1 MSSEKRKPDPA
12 RVAILRSLP
21 AEVKATITGEEAD
34 QFIYTDALP
43 ESLYEKIRDFLV
55 ESDDGARPGR
65 PARGLG
71 KTARPDPTA
80 NSFRDHC
87 GPGGTPPAGRRA
99 SRRADANVWVFVND
113 LRLHIAGFWFIV
125 PRYFTEF

>member
-1 MSSEKRKPDPA
+1 MSREKRKPDPA

-55 ESDDGARPGR
+55 ESDD
-65 PARGLG
+65 
-71 KTARPDPTA
+71 
-80 NSFRDHC
+80 
-87 GPGGTPPAGRRA
+87 
-99 SRRADANVWVFVND
+99 
-113 LRLHIAGFWFIV
+113 
-125 PRYFTEF
+125 

>member
-34 QFIYTDALP
+34 QFIYTDTLP

-55 ESDDGARPGR
+55 ESDD
-65 PARGLG
+65 
-71 KTARPDPTA
+71 
-80 NSFRDHC
+80 
-87 GPGGTPPAGRRA
+87 
-99 SRRADANVWVFVND
+99 
-113 LRLHIAGFWFIV
+113 
-125 PRYFTEF
+125 

>member
-1 MSSEKRKPDPA
+1 MSSVKRKPDPA

-55 ESDDGARPGR
+55 ESDD
-65 PARGLG
+65 
-71 KTARPDPTA
+71 
-80 NSFRDHC
+80 
-87 GPGGTPPAGRRA
+87 
-99 SRRADANVWVFVND
+99 
-113 LRLHIAGFWFIV
+113 
-125 PRYFTEF
+125 

>member
-1 MSSEKRKPDPA
+1 MSREKRKPDPA

-55 ESDDGARPGR
+55 ARDGP
-65 PARGLG
+65 
-71 KTARPDPTA
+71 
-80 NSFRDHC
+80 
-87 GPGGTPPAGRRA
+87 
-99 SRRADANVWVFVND
+99 
-113 LRLHIAGFWFIV
+113 
-125 PRYFTEF
+125 E

>member
-43 ESLYEKIRDFLV
+43 ESLYEKIRDCLV
-55 ESDDGARPGR
+55 ESDD
-65 PARGLG
+65 
-71 KTARPDPTA
+71 
-80 NSFRDHC
+80 
-87 GPGGTPPAGRRA
+87 
-99 SRRADANVWVFVND
+99 
-113 LRLHIAGFWFIV
+113 
-125 PRYFTEF
+125 

>member
-34 QFIYTDALP
+34 QLIYTDALP

-55 ESDDGARPGR
+55 ESDD
-65 PARGLG
+65 
-71 KTARPDPTA
+71 
-80 NSFRDHC
+80 
-87 GPGGTPPAGRRA
+87 
-99 SRRADANVWVFVND
+99 
-113 LRLHIAGFWFIV
+113 
-125 PRYFTEF
+125 

>member
-43 ESLYEKIRDFLV
+43 ESLYEKIRDFLA
-55 ESDDGARPGR
+55 ESD
-65 PARGLG
+65 
-71 KTARPDPTA
+71 
-80 NSFRDHC
+80 
-87 GPGGTPPAGRRA
+87 
-99 SRRADANVWVFVND
+99 
-113 LRLHIAGFWFIV
+113 
-125 PRYFTEF
+125 

>member
-55 ESDDGARPGR
+55 ESDD
-65 PARGLG
+65 
-71 KTARPDPTA
+71 
-80 NSFRDHC
+80 
-87 GPGGTPPAGRRA
+87 
-99 SRRADANVWVFVND
+99 
-113 LRLHIAGFWFIV
+113 
-125 PRYFTEF
+125 

>member
-34 QFIYTDALP
+34 QFISTDALP

-55 ESDDGARPGR
+55 ESDD
-65 PARGLG
+65 
-71 KTARPDPTA
+71 
-80 NSFRDHC
+80 
-87 GPGGTPPAGRRA
+87 
-99 SRRADANVWVFVND
+99 
-113 LRLHIAGFWFIV
+113 
-125 PRYFTEF
+125 

>member
-21 AEVKATITGEEAD
+21 AEVKATITGEEAA

-55 ESDDGARPGR
+55 ESDD
-65 PARGLG
+65 
-71 KTARPDPTA
+71 
-80 NSFRDHC
+80 
-87 GPGGTPPAGRRA
+87 
-99 SRRADANVWVFVND
+99 
-113 LRLHIAGFWFIV
+113 
-125 PRYFTEF
+125 

>member
-1 MSSEKRKPDPA
+1 MTNATRKPDPA

-55 ESDDGARPGR
+55 ESDD
-65 PARGLG
+65 
-71 KTARPDPTA
+71 
-80 NSFRDHC
+80 
-87 GPGGTPPAGRRA
+87 
-99 SRRADANVWVFVND
+99 
-113 LRLHIAGFWFIV
+113 
-125 PRYFTEF
+125 

>member
-34 QFIYTDALP
+34 QFIYTDAHP

-55 ESDDGARPGR
+55 ESDD
-65 PARGLG
+65 
-71 KTARPDPTA
+71 
-80 NSFRDHC
+80 
-87 GPGGTPPAGRRA
+87 
-99 SRRADANVWVFVND
+99 
-113 LRLHIAGFWFIV
+113 
-125 PRYFTEF
+125 

>member
-1 MSSEKRKPDPA
+1 MQGNGFFSPHPSASAPAGKRGRAGAAALVLFAGPVYTGACFSGRGVSASAPAGSPLEHAVRRASTRSSEKRKPDPA

-55 ESDDGARPGR
+55 ESDD
-65 PARGLG
+65 
-71 KTARPDPTA
+71 
-80 NSFRDHC
+80 
-87 GPGGTPPAGRRA
+87 
-99 SRRADANVWVFVND
+99 
-113 LRLHIAGFWFIV
+113 
-125 PRYFTEF
+125 